1 MGTILQDTGGCC
13 PGHCWLSTVQL
24 RKLREVII
32 GTSNLRILLDA
43 VEDTAG
49 YLITDTV
56 ECDMDAS
63 PHDTAEY
70 LQLGKLPVRQFRMS
84 SPRILLN
91 LAQDTAGYRQPWILW
106 IQQSRTQTPGY
117 VG

>member
-1 MGTILQDTGGCC
+1 MDTILQDTGGGS

-43 VEDTAG
+43 AEDTAG

-56 ECDMDAS
+56 ECDMDTS

-70 LQLGKLPVRQFRMS
+70 LQLGKLPVKQLRMS
-84 SPRILLN
+84 SPMILLD

-106 IQQSRTQTPGY
+106 IEQPRIQPTE
-117 VG
+117 